1 MNPRQRRGVLLMVLS
16 GIAAVLVFIGVSS
29 YVASVNSRVGP
40 MVTVY
45 RVTTDL
51 PAFTTLSSENTE
63 PAEVPER
70 WAADNTVLRSADIDG
85 RVIATPMTAGSPVS
99 LDILV
104 PPSDL
109 DPTEREIAVNVDAV
123 TGLAGRVRPGDR
135 VDVYAVFSEVPGLA
149 KQSRILVQNV
159 RVVSVQGQLAGH
171 LPRREVDPE
180 RDPGDLGPAAG
191 GRPRGHLRQLVRR
204 GGPARRAAAR
214 CGAGPQQGE
223 AHLRRPPARRQ
234 SDSGEG
240 PMNRAVIAIADQVI
254 VQELRSRLDQSE
266 AQVEV
271 GFVAEST
278 QELISSVLAHRP
290 SIAFVHDQLGPG
302 PVLQIVRDLTLRSPA
317 LAVLIVTNSST
328 AEAFAGALNAGARG
342 VLTYPFGL
350 EDLDERLSS
359 MLEWNQTV
367 RNVLADNQS
376 GSSGSGRGG
385 RVIAAAG
392 AKGGVG
398 TTVVASH
405 LAWDA
410 ARSDP
415 NMRVCLVDL
424 DVENGDVPSYLD
436 VSHRV
441 SIADLAKISE
451 DLTARAVADTVVAHS
466 SGLHLL
472 LTPREIR
479 DTEFVTPEAVR
490 RIIAQLRT
498 LYHLVVVDVGSAI
511 TTTQAAAV
519 ESADMTLQLVTADVP
534 ALRAAR
540 RQVVAWE
547 SLGVAGADK
556 VHVVVNRFVRR
567 SEIQQDTIDML
578 TLGQRSQILIPD
590 LERGLERAGNSRT
603 PAEVRNQVWWRSLR
617 AIGAELD
624 VMGGYREALAAAAT
638 TEAQD
643 AEAPAPTSRRRGR
656 KANGSSA
663 RRRDR
668 PPRAARPDRGGW
680 SSSPARPRWRRWRCS
695 RSRCWS
701 WSSRLQAILLGVTY
715 AYSGVA
721 STAAARAVS
730 LGNSPQAAVA
740 DALPGRDVLQSPAPR
755 RVVRCGSPSRPR
767 C

>member
-1 MNPRQRRGVLLMVLS
+1 
-16 GIAAVLVFIGVSS
+16 
-29 YVASVNSRVGP
+29 
-40 MVTVY
+40 
-45 RVTTDL
+45 
-51 PAFTTLSSENTE
+51 
-63 PAEVPER
+63 
-70 WAADNTVLRSADIDG
+70 
-85 RVIATPMTAGSPVS
+85 
-99 LDILV
+99 
-104 PPSDL
+104 
-109 DPTEREIAVNVDAV
+109 
-123 TGLAGRVRPGDR
+123 
-135 VDVYAVFSEVPGLA
+135 
-149 KQSRILVQNV
+149 
-159 RVVSVQGQLAGH
+159 
-171 LPRREVDPE
+171 
-180 RDPGDLGPAAG
+180 
-191 GRPRGHLRQLVRR
+191 
-204 GGPARRAAAR
+204 
-214 CGAGPQQGE
+214 
-223 AHLRRPPARRQ
+223 
-234 SDSGEG
+234 
-240 PMNRAVIAIADQVI
+240 MNRAVIAIADQVI

-376 GSSGSGRGG
+376 GSNGSGRGG

-519 ESADMTLQLVTADVP
+519 ESADMTLQTFRPSGRP
-534 ALRAAR
+534 AVRWWPGSR
-540 RQVVAWE
+540 WAWP
-547 SLGVAGADK
+547 GPT
-556 VHVVVNRFVRR
+556 RC
-567 SEIQQDTIDML
+567 T
-578 TLGQRSQILIPD
+578 
-590 LERGLERAGNSRT
+590 
-603 PAEVRNQVWWRSLR
+603 WWS
-617 AIGAELD
+617 
-624 VMGGYREALAAAAT
+624 T
-638 TEAQD
+638 
-643 AEAPAPTSRRRGR
+643 
-656 KANGSSA
+656 GSSA
-663 RRRDR
+663 
-668 PPRAARPDRGGW
+668 AAR
-680 SSSPARPRWRRWRCS
+680 
-695 RSRCWS
+695 
-701 WSSRLQAILLGVTY
+701 SSRTR
-715 AYSGVA
+715 
-721 STAAARAVS
+721 ST
-730 LGNSPQAAVA
+730 
-740 DALPGRDVLQSPAPR
+740 
-755 RVVRCGSPSRPR
+755 C
-767 C
+767 

>member
-1 MNPRQRRGVLLMVLS
+1 
-16 GIAAVLVFIGVSS
+16 
-29 YVASVNSRVGP
+29 
-40 MVTVY
+40 
-45 RVTTDL
+45 
-51 PAFTTLSSENTE
+51 
-63 PAEVPER
+63 
-70 WAADNTVLRSADIDG
+70 
-85 RVIATPMTAGSPVS
+85 
-99 LDILV
+99 
-104 PPSDL
+104 
-109 DPTEREIAVNVDAV
+109 
-123 TGLAGRVRPGDR
+123 
-135 VDVYAVFSEVPGLA
+135 
-149 KQSRILVQNV
+149 
-159 RVVSVQGQLAGH
+159 
-171 LPRREVDPE
+171 
-180 RDPGDLGPAAG
+180 
-191 GRPRGHLRQLVRR
+191 
-204 GGPARRAAAR
+204 
-214 CGAGPQQGE
+214 
-223 AHLRRPPARRQ
+223 
-234 SDSGEG
+234 
-240 PMNRAVIAIADQVI
+240 MNRAVIAIADQVI
-254 VQELRSRLDQSE
+254 VQELRSRLDQSD
-266 AQVEV
+266 ADVEV

-278 QELISSVLAHRP
+278 QELVSSVLAHRP

-302 PVLQIVRDLTLRSPA
+302 PVMQIVRDLTLRNPA
-317 LAVLIVTNSST
+317 LAVLVVTTSNT

-342 VLTYPFGL
+342 VLTHPFGL
-350 EDLDERLSS
+350 EDLDERLNS

-376 GSSGSGRGG
+376 GSKGHSRGG

-398 TTVVASH
+398 TTIVASH

-451 DLTARAVADTVVAHS
+451 DLTPRAVADTVVAHS

-547 SLGVAGADK
+547 SLGVVGADR

-617 AIGAELD
+617 TIGAELD
-624 VMGGYREALAAAAT
+624 VTSAYREALTAAAAS
-638 TEAQD
+638 EGPDVVD
-643 AEAPAPTSRRRGR
+643 AAPRRRGR
-656 KANGSSA
+656 RAHGRSTGGS
-663 RRRDR
+663 
-668 PPRAARPDRGGW
+668 AAAEAGR
-680 SSSPARPRWRRWRCS
+680 SSRPRRVVVES
-695 RSRCWS
+695 GQATLETVAMFPFALLILALA
-701 WSSRLQAILLGVTY
+701 LQTILLGVTF

-721 STAAARAVS
+721 SGAAARAVS
-730 LGNSPQAAVA
+730 LGTNPQAAVS
-740 DALPGRDVLQSPAPR
+740 DALPGGMYSKVSLNASGSSVRVTVKAPLLVGSGVTRDVGISVDH
-755 RVVRCGSPSRPR
+755 RVVEEPR
-767 C
+767 